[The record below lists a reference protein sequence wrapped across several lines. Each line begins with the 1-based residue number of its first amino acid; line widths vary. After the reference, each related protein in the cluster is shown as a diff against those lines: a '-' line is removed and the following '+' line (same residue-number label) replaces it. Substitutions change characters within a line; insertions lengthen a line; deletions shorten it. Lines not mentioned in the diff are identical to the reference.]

1 MQAAEGITPI
11 NTKYSRGLQKLV
23 YSLLQR
29 NPDDRPNIENTMANP
44 VIVNALVNLG
54 TDVGRLPCNRYSITL
69 YIYIYIYNVI
79 YMYRPTGAS
88 NNRPVG
94 VRMGALGG
102 SIRQRSFFQEDYEDY
117 HRRINKVCRIIY
129 HQYNNYYYMCSTSPI
144 HNLNLKY

>member
-54 TDVGRLPCNRYSITL
+54 TDVGRLPCNRYSIAL
-69 YIYIYIYNVI
+69 CMYICNVLH
-79 YMYRPTGAS
+79 RPTGAS

-102 SIRQRSFFQEDYEDY
+102 SIRQRSFFQEDYEDD
-117 HRRINKVCRIIY
+117 HRRINKVCRFIY

-144 HNLNLKY
+144 HNLNHKY